1 MIQIFKTTKKNNSD
15 YNATYYFKNR
25 SIKKSLKL
33 MLLITFLFSWHAKSQ
48 ITTTGSK
55 ISSDDA
61 NKMLAHHNT
70 VRSEV
75 GVSALQWDEK
85 LAAYAQRW
93 ADYLAT
99 NNHCKMKHRGPK
111 DKDGAQYGENIFWG
125 SSAKAYSPLDASKS
139 WYSEIEKY
147 TYAQLNSDNWYPA
160 GHYTQMVWRN
170 TTLMGAGVAI
180 CPDGEIIVVA
190 NYNPPGNYMGEYP
203 Y

>member
-1 MIQIFKTTKKNNSD
+1 MKKNNSD
-15 YNATYYFKNR
+15 DNAKCYFKNR

-33 MLLITFLFSWHAKSQ
+33 MLLITFLFSWHANAQ
-48 ITTTGSK
+48 ITSTGSK
-55 ISSDDA
+55 ISTDDA

-75 GVSALQWDEK
+75 GVSGLQWDAK

-125 SSAKAYSPLDASKS
+125 
-139 WYSEIEKY
+139 
-147 TYAQLNSDNWYPA
+147 AQLRHIVRLMLQNPGIVRS
-160 GHYTQMVWRN
+160 RN
-170 TTLMGAGVAI
+170 TPTR
-180 CPDGEIIVVA
+180 
-190 NYNPPGNYMGEYP
+190 N
-203 Y
+203 